1 LFSSRQEDAVTEPS
15 LDKETILVT
24 LSKPQFFVMPSA
36 VDKGV
41 LVYLHYKNAYE
52 YWIEQ
57 RAVLKNEVCD

>member
-1 LFSSRQEDAVTEPS
+1 MHEPT
-15 LDKETILVT
+15 LGKETILVT

-52 YWIEQ
+52 YWMEQ
-57 RAVLKNEVCD
+57 RAVLKTEVK